1 MVLLWTVA
9 CVMGPSKLPSMPPV
23 VCNQNTRP
31 CYRSCRVDAKKH
43 RPEKIRPVPLV
54 VCLRRAFYRVGDAP
68 APVPVLVVGGDQV
81 GITEDAVFVDVEA
94 VELLLGLDPD
104 ADGRLEG
111 GEDRQGGEEHEAA
124 RSDDA
129 EGLDAELVEAPAVEQ
144 ARLADRGEGRGRE
157 QAAGERAPDTAH
169 AVRGDGAEGVVYPDL
184 VHVNERRVHDDAGD
198 EAYDDRGPR
207 RDEGAR
213 RRDGDEGSAGS
224 DAAHTHVDVA
234 PVQVAHPHRAENA
247 RGRGQVRGKG

>member
-1 MVLLWTVA
+1 MVLLWPVA

-23 VCNQNTRP
+23 VCNQHTRP

-68 APVPVLVVGGDQV
+68 APVPVLVVGGDEV

-94 VELLLGLDPD
+94 VELLLWLDPD
-104 ADGRLEG
+104 ADRRLEN
-111 GEDRQGGEEHEAA
+111 GEDREGGCEHEAA
-124 RSDDA
+124 CGHDT
-129 EGLDAELVEAPAVEQ
+129 EGLDAELVEAAAVEQ

-157 QAAGERAPDTAH
+157 QTAGKRAPDTAH
-169 AVRGDGAEGVVYPDL
+169 AVRGDSAEGIVNPDP
-184 VHVNERRVHDDAGD
+184 VHVHERSVHDDAGY
-198 EAYDDRGPR
+198 EAYDDGSPR

-213 RRDGDEGSAGS
+213 RRDGDE
-224 DAAHTHVDVA
+224 
-234 PVQVAHPHRAENA
+234 
-247 RGRGQVRGKG
+247 

>member
-1 MVLLWTVA
+1 MVLLWPVA

-81 GITEDAVFVDVEA
+81 GITEDAVLVDVEA

-104 ADGRLEG
+104 ADGRLER
-111 GEDRQGGEEHEAA
+111 GEDRERGDEHEAA
-124 RSDDA
+124 CGDDA
-129 EGLDAELVEAPAVEQ
+129 ESLDAELVEAAAVEQ
-144 ARLADRGEGRGRE
+144 AGLADRGEGRRGE
-157 QAAGERAPDTAH
+157 QAAGERTPDTAH
-169 AVRGDGAEGVVYPDL
+169 PVSGDRAERVVYPDL
-184 VHVNERRVHDDAGD
+184 I
-198 EAYDDRGPR
+198 
-207 RDEGAR
+207 
-213 RRDGDEGSAGS
+213 
-224 DAAHTHVDVA
+224 HVD
-234 PVQVAHPHRAENA
+234 
-247 RGRGQVRGKG
+247 